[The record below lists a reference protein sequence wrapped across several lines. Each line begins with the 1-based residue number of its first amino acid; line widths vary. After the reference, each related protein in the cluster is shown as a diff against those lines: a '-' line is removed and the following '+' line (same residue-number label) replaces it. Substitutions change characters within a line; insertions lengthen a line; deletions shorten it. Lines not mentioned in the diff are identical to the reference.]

1 MDHCFLFTKH
11 LDDSGCFCLKISQ
24 EGELIAP
31 PAQRTFAEIKTLQKE
46 CNTLVVET
54 TTSSS
59 ILELE
64 LPWLPERKARIAIP
78 YALED
83 KVAQSLEELHFAFDK
98 LRYQNNRYVI
108 AVISKQRIQYL
119 MHLLD
124 EHDMEF
130 DLITLD
136 WFALSPQELCI
147 SESVLLINND
157 DFKGALSDE
166 LARSYIKKH
175 PLNEPHIF
183 QDSEITVDNSLPKDK
198 DFSYTWIAQKILKTK
213 PMNLCQGDMLHGNAS
228 AGWIQKGYQLAGLLC
243 GIWLLS
249 LLLVNALSLHFLN
262 KKTESIDRQISA
274 IYHEFFPEAKQVISP
289 KFRISQLLGSNVS
302 DTQTH
307 FWFLLNQFAKVMN
320 ENQMTLE
327 ELRYQN
333 KTLSVTL
340 ISSDFAGLED
350 IENKLKKLQ
359 LKVKQTQ
366 ASTRDQHVVA
376 TLELM

>member
-1 MDHCFLFTKH
+1 MDHCFLFSKH
-11 LDDSGCFCLKISQ
+11 LDDNGCFSLKISQ
-24 EGELIAP
+24 EGVLTAA

-46 CNTLVVET
+46 CNTLIIET

-59 ILELE
+59 IFALE
-64 LPWLPERKARIAIP
+64 LPWLPERKARVAIP

-83 KVAQSLEELHFAFDK
+83 KVAQSVEELHFAFDK
-98 LRYQNNRYVI
+98 LRYQNNQYVI
-108 AVISKQRIQYL
+108 AVISKHRMQYL
-119 MHLLD
+119 MHFLD
-124 EHDMEF
+124 EQGVEF
-130 DLITLD
+130 DQITLD
-136 WFALSPQELCI
+136 WFALSQQELCI

-166 LARSYIKKH
+166 LALSYIKKH
-175 PLNEPHIF
+175 PLNEPLVF
-183 QDSEITVDNSLPKDK
+183 QDCEVSIDDSLPKSEG
-198 DFSYTWIAQKILKTK
+198 FSYTWIAQKILKSK
-213 PMNLCQGDMLHGNAS
+213 PMNLCQGEMVHGNTS
-228 AGWIQKGYQLAGLLC
+228 DWIQKGYQLAGALC
-243 GIWLLS
+243 GLWLLS

-262 KKTESIDRQISA
+262 KKIDHIDQQIAA

-289 KFRISQLLGSNVS
+289 KFRISQLLGSNAS
-302 DTQTH
+302 EAQNH

-320 ENQMTLE
+320 ENQMTIE

-340 ISSDFAGLED
+340 VSSDFASLEY

-359 LKVKQTQ
+359 IKVKQTQ
-366 ASTRDQHVVA
+366 ASTRDQHVIA